1 MTEPLVSV
9 IVPTYN
15 RAYCLAATLDSALH
29 QTHANVEVIVI
40 DDGSTD
46 DTATLIA
53 KKYGAEPRVRYVQ
66 QANAGVA
73 TARNHGLRIAQG
85 DFVALLDSD
94 DLWHPWKL
102 EAQLAV
108 MHARPEVGKVWTD
121 MEAINDAGAQISQAY
136 LRTMYSAF
144 RWFPTPEAI
153 FGESLSCSDLVPAL
167 QPVLGEARA
176 YFGDIF
182 SLMILGSLVHTSTV
196 LIRRERREQVGFF
209 REEFTPAGEDYDF
222 HLRTCRAGQVAYLDA
237 SAIVYQVGRPD
248 QLTRPELKLTIAR
261 HSLKAIE
268 PFLQNERHLIHLPVW
283 MIEQTLATSHF
294 CIAERAME
302 AGLRGEALKS
312 FARSLRHN
320 IWQPRV
326 FAFLPMTM
334 LPASL
339 VDALRLQYRKTKAVL
354 RNMRNPF
361 DYAPSPGV
369 IKSAT
374 QNQAQI

>member
-1 MTEPLVSV
+1 MQKSLVSV

-15 RAYCLAATLDSALH
+15 RAYCLAATLESALN
-29 QTHANVEVIVI
+29 QTHQNVEVIVI

-46 DTATLIA
+46 GTAEFIA
-53 KKYGAEPRVRYVQ
+53 QKYGDEPRVRYVQ

-108 MHARPEVGKVWTD
+108 MHARPEVGMVWTD
-121 MEAINDAGAQISQAY
+121 MEAVNDAGNLISHAY
-136 LRTMYSAF
+136 LRTMYSAY

-153 FGESLSCSDLVPAL
+153 FGESLSCSALVPAL
-167 QPVLGEARA
+167 QPVLRDTRA
-176 YFGDIF
+176 YVGDIF

-248 QLTRPELKLTIAR
+248 QITRPELKLIIAR
-261 HSLKAIE
+261 NSLKAIE
-268 PFLQNERHLIHLPVW
+268 PFLQNERQHIHLPEW
-283 MIEQTLATSHF
+283 MLRETLALSHY
-294 CIAERAME
+294 CVGEHAMT
-302 AGLRGEALKS
+302 AGLRHEAARS
-312 FARSLRHN
+312 FCRSLRYKF
-320 IWQPRV
+320 WQPRI
-326 FAFLPMTM
+326 FAFLPLT
-334 LPASL
+334 LLSASL
-339 VDALRLQYRKTKAVL
+339 TDGLRLVYRKLKGFVKGNTRSLQEA
-354 RNMRNPF
+354 MM
-361 DYAPSPGV
+361 
-369 IKSAT
+369 
-374 QNQAQI
+374 